1 MQDELDRNLQSLFR
15 QHSQT
20 LPEEPF
26 LRNMLK
32 LLEKQQARRMWKL
45 RFVQAAAFA
54 CCALLSPFL
63 IKGSEMLSGGLNLLF
78 NMTEAFIATPAGMI
92 VAGLCALPFLIF
104 NRKLILGFRNGA

>member
-15 QHSQT
+15 RHSQT

-32 LLEKQQARRMWKL
+32 LLEKQQARRIWKL
-45 RFVQAAAFA
+45 RLVQAAAFA

-63 IKGSEMLSGGLNLLF
+63 IKGSEMLSDGLNLLF
-78 NMTEAFIATPAGMI
+78 NMAEAFIATPAGMI
-92 VAGLCALPFLIF
+92 IAGLCALPFLIF
-104 NRKLILGFRNGA
+104 NRKLILGFRSRA